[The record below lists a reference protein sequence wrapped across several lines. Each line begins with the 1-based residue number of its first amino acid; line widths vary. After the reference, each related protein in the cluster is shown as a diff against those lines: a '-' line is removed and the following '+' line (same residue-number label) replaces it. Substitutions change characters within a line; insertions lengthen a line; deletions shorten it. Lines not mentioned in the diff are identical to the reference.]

1 MQLSEFPIS
10 SLTGVRV
17 VQEIAA
23 GEFSRT
29 PLLPELFTGI
39 EIEGEDVSFSYSTE
53 TQLRSLGWALHHDDS
68 LRRDGMEFVLDQPL
82 NGEKL
87 GAAVTGIF
95 NIYREG
101 TVQWRPSPRA
111 GTHIHLNASHKTVG
125 FVQAFTALV
134 YCVDELIF
142 TFADEDRRWC
152 SYCNSLNTLPPSVLQ
167 ALLVNREYEDYN
179 GWQGAWPISARDRY
193 YGCNITSLAKYGTV
207 ELRYF
212 PTPTSEEQL
221 WLWLDL
227 CHALYRVAEA
237 YEGEDN
243 PAGAVID
250 RAMNDTAGLLAEIKF
265 LAKDDEAIQSVQEAA
280 QELQSILEVVPDNQR
295 TSDPVGNLE
304 GLWQRVARRAEE
316 LNFDAHR
323 TMRSTSIPEWVE
335 RLHTV
340 DEDDMPEIP
349 MASPY
354 SYFDHDEEN

>member
-23 GEFSRT
+23 GEFSRL

-39 EIEGEDVSFSYSTE
+39 EIEGEGVTISRSAE
-53 TQLRSLGWALHHDDS
+53 TRMRSLGWALHHDDS

-87 GAAVTGIF
+87 GAAITGLF
-95 NIYREG
+95 NIYGEG
-101 TVQWRPSPRA
+101 DVYWEPSPRA

-125 FVQAFTALV
+125 FVQAFTTLV

-142 TFADEDRRWC
+142 SFADEDRRWC
-152 SYCNSLNTLPPSVLQ
+152 SYCNSLNTLAPSTLQ
-167 ALLVNREYEDYN
+167 ALLVNRQYAEYE
-179 GWQGAWPISARDRY
+179 GWRGAWPISDRDRY
-193 YGCNITSLAKYGTV
+193 YGCNITSIAKYGTV

-227 CHALYRVAEA
+227 CHALYQVAEA

-250 RAMNDTAGLLAEIKF
+250 RAMRDTAGLLGEIKF
-265 LAKDDEAIQSVQEAA
+265 LAQDNEAIQSVQEAA
-280 QELQSILEVVPDNQR
+280 QELQSILEVEPDTLR
-295 TSDPVGNLE
+295 TSEPVGNLNA
-304 GLWQRVARRAEE
+304 LWEQAMRRAEE
-316 LNFDAHR
+316 LGYIA
-323 TMRSTSIPEWVE
+323 PYV
-335 RLHTV
+335 
-340 DEDDMPEIP
+340 EDDMPEIP
-349 MASPY
+349 MASPN
-354 SYFDHDEEN
+354 SYFDNDEEN